1 MLKLGLSNNKYLIQV
16 NASWFISIHY
26 WLCSFWLGQKKN
38 KLGDNKKTIG
48 DRFEGNVF
56 YLNYIN
62 YKLYYLNYLKLQR

>member
-1 MLKLGLSNNKYLIQV
+1 MN
-16 NASWFISIHY
+16 HD
-26 WLCSFWLGQKKN
+26 SFPFKTDYVPFGWGKKK

-48 DRFEGNVF
+48 DRIEGNVF